1 MSLVKWSR
9 PEISVA
15 STVDK
20 RVHVSQ
26 RITWQDVLGVVGRF
40 EMDLRRKH
48 ADLRATDR
56 RALHGAVRMKVR
68 IARKGTAQVIWVKS
82 DLSVLDLEPHV
93 VACMNRARFP
103 ESGADMEVRIDC
115 IFDNTTS
122 AQTFERSVDPFADH
136 DDDPFADPYAPEV
149 PDDEPGFGDPF

>member
-15 STVDK
+15 TTVDK
-20 RVHVSQ
+20 RIHVSQ

-56 RALHGAVRMKVR
+56 RALNGQVRLRVR
-68 IARKGTAQVIWVKS
+68 VARKGTAQVIWVES
-82 DLSVLDLEPHV
+82 DPSVLDLEPHV
-93 VACMNRARFP
+93 VACMNQARFP
-103 ESGADMEVRIDC
+103 ESAADMEVRIDC
-115 IFDNTTS
+115 IFDNNAATVPH
-122 AQTFERSVDPFADH
+122 ERSVDPFAEH
-136 DDDPFADPYAPEV
+136 DDDPFANPYAPEV
-149 PDDEPGFGDPF
+149 PDDDPGFGDPF